1 MCINQTYKEKHSR
14 KGTEMKI
21 TGTHFNYYF
30 ICHRKLWLFLHG
42 IECEME
48 SDAVRMGKHIHESS
62 YEKEQKEIDIDGTIV
77 LDWFDA
83 KKQLVH
89 EVKKSD
95 KMEQAHEWQI
105 LYYLWFLKQK
115 GLAVANHD
123 NADGIKGELNYP
135 TLRTKKSVILTYQ
148 KEQQLTE
155 TILPHIES
163 IATQQDIPATVEW
176 KVCRSCSYCELCHG

>member
-1 MCINQTYKEKHSR
+1 
-14 KGTEMKI
+14 MKI

-48 SDAVRMGKHIHESS
+48 SDAVRMGKHIHETS

-95 KMEQAHEWQI
+95 KMEEAHQWQI

-115 GLAVANHD
+115 GLMVAATENEE
-123 NADGIKGELNYP
+123 GIKGELNYP
-135 TLRTKKSVILTYQ
+135 TLRTKKSVILT
-148 KEQQLTE
+148 KEKELQLTDRILPDIENIAQQE
-155 TILPHIES
+155 TIPS
-163 IATQQDIPATVEW
+163 TVEW